1 MLKLSTLRTRIAKFN
16 DHSVKIQRPSASL
29 FRRYG
34 SSYFYVVFGNY
45 MEDFQFLDEILF
57 LVRGIPRHLVTF
69 ETIFLS
75 DSQNYFLAVSIHSK
89 CIDIDIDFDI
99 YV

>member
-1 MLKLSTLRTRIAKFN
+1 MLKLSTLQARIAKFN
-16 DHSVKIQRPSASL
+16 DYSAKVQRPSASL
-29 FRRYG
+29 YRRYG

-45 MEDFQFLDEILF
+45 MEDFQFLDEILS
-57 LVRGIPRHLVTF
+57 LVRGVPHNLVTF

-75 DSQNYFLAVSIHSK
+75 DSQNHFLAVSIHSK